1 MEKQNSRKRR
11 SRRKKRNL
19 QNKIAMLCITVV
31 VCAIFIVLMLQ
42 GASLRGKID
51 GYEKEKETISQQIEA
66 ENERTEDI
74 EALKEYM
81 ESDEYAEE
89 TAREKLGLVKENEI
103 IFKEE

>member
-1 MEKQNSRKRR
+1 
-11 SRRKKRNL
+11 
-19 QNKIAMLCITVV
+19 MLCITVV
-31 VCAIFIVLMLQ
+31 VCAIFITLMLR
-42 GASLRGKID
+42 GASLRGKINE
-51 GYEKEKETISQQIEA
+51 YEKEKETISEQIEA